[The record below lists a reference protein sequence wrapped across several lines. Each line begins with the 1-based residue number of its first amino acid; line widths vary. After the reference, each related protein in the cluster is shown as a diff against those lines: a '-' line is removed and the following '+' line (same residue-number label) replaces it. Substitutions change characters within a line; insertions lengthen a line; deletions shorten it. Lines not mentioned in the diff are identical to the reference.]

1 MGLFTPQSREGQ
13 AFYICCENA
22 RFQEILRGNKRKIG
36 TLTNPDFWSECK
48 ERSDGI
54 ASLRASK
61 TSRAESEVEG
71 KRTCVALHRRIVV
84 ARRSTG
90 SLLQLLA
97 LGGFA
102 AVKTVINCF
111 YLATLPPQADG
122 YVIFSPLLLFLAICT
137 WWLKKSGQYGTINI

>member
-1 MGLFTPQSREGQ
+1 MRYEHL
-13 AFYICCENA
+13 
-22 RFQEILRGNKRKIG
+22 L
-36 TLTNPDFWSECK
+36 WSECK

-61 TSRAESEVEG
+61 TSRSESEVEG

-102 AVKTVINCF
+102 AAKTI
-111 YLATLPPQADG
+111 
-122 YVIFSPLLLFLAICT
+122 I
-137 WWLKKSGQYGTINI
+137 

>member
-1 MGLFTPQSREGQ
+1 MEHCVKLGV
-13 AFYICCENA
+13 YA
-22 RFQEILRGNKRKIG
+22 RRVAN
-36 TLTNPDFWSECK
+36 
-48 ERSDGI
+48 
-54 ASLRASK
+54 K
-61 TSRAESEVEG
+61 TSRSGERGRRATELALPCQVAAMYRV
-71 KRTCVALHRRIVV
+71 RTCVALHRRIVV

-122 YVIFSPLLLFLAICT
+122 HVIFSPLLLFLAICT